1 MQQRLNRQA
10 LGIFSVLVQNNFSTL
25 SSFWFPRFVFVDVF
39 CMPTEFILWLGSICA
54 DVTCLCHL
62 LTEFSCGSNESQTNP
77 KQYQREPTQVQTK
90 VAKYLQNEG
99 LPNCLR

>member
-10 LGIFSVLVQNNFSTL
+10 LGIFSVLVQNNFLTL
-25 SSFWFPRFVFVDVF
+25 SSFWFARFVFIDVF
-39 CMPTEFILWLGSICA
+39 GMPTEFILWLRSECA
-54 DVTCLCHL
+54 GVTCLCHL